1 MSKQD
6 GSSRQV
12 TTGPVDDSATP
23 ILHVDMDAFF
33 VSVELLKRPDLRG
46 KPVLVGGTA
55 GRGVVSAAS
64 YEARRYGVNSA
75 MPMSLALQRCPNA
88 VVLRGDYASY
98 SEYSRRVMTIFEEV
112 TPLVE
117 KLSIDEAFLD
127 VSGARRLH
135 GSPAEIAWGL
145 RRRVHDE
152 TGLTCSV
159 GVAATKFV
167 AKVASSR
174 AKPDGMLVVP
184 ADRTLEFLHPLPV
197 SALWGVGKVTEESL
211 ARIGLRTVGDVAA
224 MPRDA
229 LERAL
234 GPALASKLGH
244 LSMGIDARDVVTGRD
259 EKSIGHEVTFG
270 YDLTDLEQ
278 LRRELLRL
286 SDDVAVRLRRAGLV
300 GRTVVLKLRYGDFR
314 TVTRSRTLGEPTDV
328 ARRIYDEASAALGE
342 LAGDGARI
350 RLIGVRAEQLRP
362 SGSGAML
369 WDPDEEWREAER
381 TIDEVTARFG
391 RGAVRPASL
400 VRRAAERVES
410 SRRKDPDGGDDVR

>member
-98 SEYSRRVMTIFEEV
+98 TEYSRRVMHIFEEV

-135 GSPAEIAWGL
+135 GSPAEIAWRL

-211 ARIGLRTVGDVAA
+211 TRLGLRTVGDVAA
-224 MPRDA
+224 MPADA

-234 GPALASKLGH
+234 GPALAAKLAH
-244 LSMGIDARDVVTGRD
+244 LSMGIDARDVVTGRE

-286 SDDVAVRLRRAGLV
+286 SDDVAVRLRRAGVV

-400 VRRAAERVES
+400 VKRAADRVES
-410 SRRKDPDGGDDVR
+410 SRRKAPDGGDVR

>member
-98 SEYSRRVMTIFEEV
+98 TEYSRRVMNIFEEV

-135 GSPAEIAWGL
+135 GSPAEIAWRL

-211 ARIGLRTVGDVAA
+211 TRIGLRTVGDVAA
-224 MPRDA
+224 MPGDA
-229 LERAL
+229 LQRAL
-234 GPALASKLGH
+234 GPALAAKLAH
-244 LSMGIDARDVVTGRD
+244 LSMGIDARDVVTGRE

-286 SDDVAVRLRRAGLV
+286 SDDVAVRLRRAGVV

-400 VRRAAERVES
+400 VSRAAERVES
-410 SRRKDPDGGDDVR
+410 SRRKDPDRGDVR